1 MSLIN
6 LPNYVPIK
14 YDKTPKLELEVGEYL
29 VVRKD
34 GKIHFE
40 RYNGTGFAYNND
52 TIVAYYLP
60 KIKTT

>member
-1 MSLIN
+1 MSLSN

-14 YDKTPKLELEVGEYL
+14 YDKTSKLEVGEYL

-34 GKIHFE
+34 GKVHFE
-40 RYNGTGFAYNND
+40 RYNETGFAYNND

-60 KIKTT
+60 KIK